1 MFRTIRSQ
9 GQDLAPHPTQS
20 RTQCSRMS
28 FSGRAPAPWS
38 ALWPAACARL
48 ESLSWCWRWRPA
60 GCLVEKGRIQ
70 LLHAYVDG
78 HVVHGLGV
86 RAVEHRLG
94 THDMVLFVL
103 RQRMPAVSVG
113 SGLVRRHRVAIHP
126 HLMLTQGL
134 PAHSLRLRWGAGRE
148 EIEPDGRP
156 ACGGVVRKVVRVP
169 QRDNDGLTSMQRRFD
184 GKHAHG

>member
-1 MFRTIRSQ
+1 MTDINRVAQHQTPARTIPSQ

-20 RTQCSRMS
+20 RTHCSQMS

-70 LLHAYVDG
+70 LLQAYVDG
-78 HVVHGLGV
+78 HVVHELGV

-94 THDMVLFVL
+94 THDMALCPAAAYARCSSRQWTCPPAL
-103 RQRMPAVSVG
+103 RGHSPA
-113 SGLVRRHRVAIHP
+113 P
-126 HLMLTQGL
+126 
-134 PAHSLRLRWGAGRE
+134 
-148 EIEPDGRP
+148 
-156 ACGGVVRKVVRVP
+156 
-169 QRDNDGLTSMQRRFD
+169 
-184 GKHAHG
+184 HAHARPPRPLPPPPLGGGARRD